1 MGDEA
6 DDILRSFQL
15 SDEDKKLY
23 DTVKSKFDA
32 HFVKRRNV
40 IFEQAKFNMRKQDR
54 GESVDSFI
62 TDLYALAEYCG
73 YGALHNEMIRDRLV
87 VGICDAS
94 LSEKLQLDPDLI
106 LEKAFTRVAMY
117 STPG

>member
-73 YGALHNEMIRDRLV
+73 DDKRQAGCWNL
-87 VGICDAS
+87 
-94 LSEKLQLDPDLI
+94 
-106 LEKAFTRVAMY
+106 
-117 STPG
+117 